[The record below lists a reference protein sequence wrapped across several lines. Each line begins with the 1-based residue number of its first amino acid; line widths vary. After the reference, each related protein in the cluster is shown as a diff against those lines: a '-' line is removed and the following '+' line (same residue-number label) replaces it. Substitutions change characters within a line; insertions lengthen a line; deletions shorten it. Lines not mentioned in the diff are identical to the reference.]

1 LNVVKVAIVGAAAVA
16 LVAAGTAAGA
26 AIRYSPRGGSGVI
39 HGCYSKPAING
50 SHRFMLQNARTAC
63 PPGYSAISWNQKGS
77 AGPAGPST
85 AGPSGL
91 NVITKVNVGTA
102 SPQPSLAVA
111 ICPADHPYLIDGGGS
126 AGISPQT
133 GGNTP
138 TFMGTDS
145 PLNDVLEKDGG
156 SGFPA
161 GATTVDVA
169 GMGSP
174 GFTAGMTVTFEPDTP
189 NAESDTL
196 TSVTNTGTVSVYDP
210 EGTVYQWTLA
220 TPLVHSHANDTIVQG
235 PGWEVT
241 SNGRSTAWAYC
252 SK

>member
-1 LNVVKVAIVGAAAVA
+1 VNVVKVSIVGAAAVA

-26 AIRYSPRGGSGVI
+26 AIRYSPRSGSGVI
-39 HGCYSKPAING
+39 HGCYHKPAVNG
-50 SHRFMLQNARTAC
+50 SHSFMLQNARTAC
-63 PPGYSAISWNQKGS
+63 PPGYSAISWNQKG
-77 AGPAGPST
+77 PAGPST

-91 NVITKVNVGTA
+91 NVITVVNAATA
-102 SPQPSLAVA
+102 FPRPSLAIA
-111 ICPADHPYLIDGGGS
+111 TCPAGHPYLIGGGGS
-126 AGISPQT
+126 AGVSPQT

-145 PLNDVLEKDGG
+145 PLYDAVEKDGG

-169 GMGSP
+169 GNGSP
-174 GFTAGMTVTFEPDTP
+174 GFTAGMTVTFEPGTP
-189 NAESDTL
+189 NAETDTL
-196 TSVTNTGTVSVYDP
+196 TSVTDTGTVSVYDP

-220 TPLVHSHANDTIVQG
+220 TPLVHSHGNETVVQG

-241 SNGRSTAWAYC
+241 SNGTSTAWAYC
-252 SK
+252 SQ